1 MTATGIQTSTVPT
14 GEGALARRASGL
26 FLGSFA
32 GFVGIV
38 VASVLDADRDAAQ
51 REAAEE
57 LGVNLNHLPPE
68 VLARILREDS
78 SNLAVFAT
86 ILFALLSV
94 VLFAFAVWTLVGVA
108 GQRRNLLAGG
118 AVALAVAGGVAWLGV
133 NASEVLLRFEPGW
146 LVDNWWIYM
155 TLVATFVVAACL
167 ALILAVLRLWG
178 TGLARRT
185 AVVVIVVSAL
195 TVVAQLTV
203 NAPPIV
209 PMLLGAIYAFNVKR
223 SVLIV
228 A

>member
-1 MTATGIQTSTVPT
+1 MTATAIATSTAPT
-14 GEGALARRASGL
+14 GVVLLARRASAL

-38 VASVLDADRDAAQ
+38 VASVLDADRDVAQ
-51 REAAEE
+51 RQAAEE

-68 VLARILREDS
+68 VLARILREES
-78 SNLAVFAT
+78 SNPAVVLT
-86 ILFALLSV
+86 ISCALVSV
-94 VLFAFAVWTLVGVA
+94 VLFALAVWSLVGVA
-108 GQRRNLLAGG
+108 GQRRHPLAVG
-118 AVALAVAGGVAWLGV
+118 AVGLAVAGGLAWMGM

-155 TLVATFVVAACL
+155 TLVAAFVVAACL
-167 ALILAVLRLWG
+167 ALVLAVIRLWP
-178 TGLARRT
+178 TGVARRT
-185 AVVVIVVSAL
+185 AVVVIVLCSL
-195 TVVAQLTV
+195 TVLVQLTV

-223 SVLIV
+223 SVRTG